1 MANTS
6 NLPVVAIFPNYGL
19 AEAAI
24 DELCHAGFAK
34 DEIGLACHGERLH
47 EAETKTGHTEEV
59 AATGAEAG
67 AIAGGIAG
75 ALAGVAAAVTI
86 PGLGPV
92 IAAGLLLGFG
102 GAAAGAALGTFAGPF
117 IALGLSKETAQR
129 YEDEFRRG
137 RTLVVVRSKGRQDE
151 AASILE
157 SHGPIR
163 VEIGGNSFSS
173 TAAT

>member
-1 MANTS
+1 MANNST
-6 NLPVVAIFPNYGL
+6 LPVVAIFPNNGL
-19 AEAAI
+19 AEAAV
-24 DELCHAGFAK
+24 DELWHAGFHK
-34 DEIGLACHGERLH
+34 EEIGLACRGERLH
-47 EAETKTGHTEEV
+47 EAATKTGHAEDV
-59 AATGAEAG
+59 AATRAEAG

-75 ALAGVAAAVTI
+75 GLAGVAAAVTI

-92 IAAGLLLGFG
+92 VAAGLLMGVG

-117 IALGLSKETAQR
+117 IAMGLSKETAQR

-137 RTLVVVRSKGRQDE
+137 RTIVVVRSKDRQDE

-163 VEIGGNSFSS
+163 VEVGGNAFSS